1 VFAFAE
7 NIANTTRCPSLVK
20 ECPGKQ
26 TFDGNNDVG
35 WMAIRG
41 GNILG
46 VTWTGTT
53 IDEADMALNTKF
65 TWDVTGGQYDV
76 ETVFLHENGHALGL
90 GHSEDIKAVM
100 YPSYQKVARTL
111 DADDIAGVSAKY
123 PVPGSIAL
131 GITTTSLPG
140 ATVGSAYSGTLAA
153 VGGSGT
159 YTWSIVETLPS
170 GLSLNGV
177 SGEIFGNPAEG
188 SDGSYTLNATVD
200 DGNETAT
207 AEVTLDIGTEP
218 VGGSSVSVTSIV
230 HTLSGGGSG
239 DKDLRIRVNVADD
252 AGNPVASAVVDI
264 LLSLDAP
271 ATTWTGSGSTG
282 SDGSVTFRM
291 RNAPSGCY
299 STEVTDVVA
308 AGLDWDN
315 VQPQPSGVCKSASG
329 NKNGAN
335 SGALQ
340 AE

>member
-1 VFAFAE
+1 MFAFAE

-252 AGNPVASAVVDI
+252 AGNPVASAVVD
-264 LLSLDAP
+264 S
-271 ATTWTGSGSTG
+271 
-282 SDGSVTFRM
+282 
-291 RNAPSGCY
+291 
-299 STEVTDVVA
+299 
-308 AGLDWDN
+308 
-315 VQPQPSGVCKSASG
+315 
-329 NKNGAN
+329 
-335 SGALQ
+335 
-340 AE
+340 